1 MLRLVRYL
9 KPFILLLV
17 LVLGLLL
24 VQAWADLALP
34 DYMSRIVNY
43 GIQQSGVENAVPEA
57 LRVMTFERLQLFLN
71 DEERAQLEAA
81 YVRVDVGSAEAESL
95 VQRYPLLAQEP
106 LMVRQALKANALAA
120 LNAPLGRAWLAVSAI
135 QRIMSDPQAAA
146 AIGKQMGVD
155 LSQLPPGVDL
165 FTLLPRLPE
174 AQRMA
179 LIERLNQQAQAFGNT
194 MVNQMAVV
202 AVRAEYEA
210 LGVDVAALQSRYIMR
225 TGGLMLLL
233 ALVGAACTIAVGYL
247 AARTAAGVARNLR
260 RDVFAK
266 VTFFS
271 GAEFEKFSTAS
282 LITRTTNDVT
292 QLQMVLM
299 MMVRMV
305 IYAPILGIGAII
317 RASGKGS
324 SMWWLI
330 AVAVA
335 ILVSLIFIIFTVA
348 TPKFKLIQKL
358 VDRLNLVTRETL
370 SGMMVIRAFN
380 TQEHELQR
388 FDRTNR
394 DLTST
399 MLYVSRVI
407 VVMMPAMMLI
417 MNGLMLAIIWVGAHE
432 VAQANMQ
439 VGDMMAFMQYAL
451 QIVMSFLMVSIMFII
466 LPRAAVSAD
475 RIADVLETDI
485 SIQDP
490 PEPQHFPE
498 PFVPTIEFDH
508 VGFRYP
514 GAEENVLC
522 GITFTAQAGEVVG
535 IIGSTGSGKSTLINL
550 IPRFYD
556 VTEGAIRISGVD
568 IRQVPL
574 AELHDRIGYVPQ
586 RGLLFSGTLES
597 NLRYAD
603 EHAPDEV
610 LEEAIAIAQAREVV
624 ESRPEGLA
632 APIAQGGT
640 NVSGGQ
646 RQRLAIARAL
656 VKRAPIYIFDDSFSA
671 LDFRTEAA
679 LRRALRSALKE
690 STVLIVTQRVSS
702 ILHADRIIVLDEGE
716 IVGQG
721 THETLMETCPEYREI
736 VFSQLRQQD
745 LKTLVAVG
753 A

>member
-1 MLRLVRYL
+1 MVRLVRYL
-9 KPFILLLV
+9 KPYTLLLLAV
-17 LVLGLLL
+17 LVALLI
-24 VQAWADLALP
+24 QAWADLSLP

-43 GIQQSGVENAVPEA
+43 GIQQNGVETPVPEA
-57 LRVMTFERLQLFLN
+57 LRDQTFERLKLFLT
-71 DEERAQLEAA
+71 DEERAQVEAA
-81 YVRVDVGSAEAESL
+81 YTRVDSSSADYAAL
-95 VQRYPLLAQEP
+95 VKRYPALSEQPIWVRKALSAQDIK
-106 LMVRQALKANALAA
+106 ALTS
-120 LNAPLGRAWLAVSAI
+120 PLGRAWLAVSAI
-135 QRIMSDPQAAA
+135 ERIMSDPQAAA
-146 AIGKQMGVD
+146 TIGKQMGVD
-155 LSQLPPGVDL
+155 LSKLPAGTDL
-165 FTLLPRLPE
+165 FTLLPKMP
-174 AQRMA
+174 APQRTA
-179 LIERLNQQAQAFGNT
+179 LIERLNQQAEALGES

-202 AVRAEYEA
+202 AVRMEYQA
-210 LGVDVAALQSRYIMR
+210 LGMDVTALQNAYILR
-225 TGGLMLLL
+225 TGGTMLLL
-233 ALVGAACTIAVGYL
+233 ALLGAVCTVTVGYL
-247 AARTAAGVARNLR
+247 AARTAAGVARDLR
-260 RDVFAK
+260 QDVFRK

-305 IYAPILGIGAII
+305 VYAPILGIGAII

-324 SMWWLI
+324 TMWWLI
-330 AVAVA
+330 AVAVS
-335 ILVSLIFIIFTVA
+335 ILLSLIFIVFTVA
-348 TPKFKLIQKL
+348 TPRFKLIQKL
-358 VDRLNLVTRETL
+358 VDRLNLVTRESL

-399 MLYVSRVI
+399 MLFVSRVI

-417 MNGLMLAIIWVGAHE
+417 MNGLMLAIVWVGAHE
-432 VAQANMQ
+432 VAKANMQ

-475 RIADVLETDI
+475 RVADVLETPI

-490 PEPQHFPE
+490 PQPRAFPE
-498 PFVPTIEFDH
+498 PFVPVIEFDH

-522 GITFTAQAGEVVG
+522 GITFTAQPGQVVG
-535 IIGSTGSGKSTLINL
+535 IIGSTGSGKSTLVNL

-556 VTEGAIRISGVD
+556 VSEGAIRISGVD
-568 IRQVPL
+568 IREVRL
-574 AELHDRIGYVPQ
+574 ADLHDKIGYVPQ
-586 RGLLFSGTLES
+586 RGLLFSGTLAS

-603 EHAPDEV
+603 ENAPDEV
-610 LEEAIAIAQAREVV
+610 VQEAISIAQAREVV
-624 ESRPEGLA
+624 ESRPEGLE

-679 LRRALRSALKE
+679 LRRALRTALRD

-702 ILHADRIIVLDEGE
+702 ILHADQIIVLDEGV
-716 IVGQG
+716 IVGKG
-721 THETLMETCPEYREI
+721 THEELMATCPEYREI
-736 VFSQLRQQD
+736 VFSQLRQED
-745 LKTLVAVG
+745 LQTLVTVG